1 MPAIMAKS
9 AQIGQLCTQTV
20 PRPGIARAMPNGG
33 YVRAIVERALMLQPT
48 ENDDLLHVYA
58 LFIRPRT
65 SGSAADRACRGFLY
79 NSFSLAGYW
88 GLGLDVITDRRHL
101 QAA

>member
-1 MPAIMAKS
+1 VGAWVEIVFLR
-9 AQIGQLCTQTV
+9 IRLCD
-20 PRPGIARAMPNGG
+20 R
-33 YVRAIVERALMLQPT
+33 L
-48 ENDDLLHVYA
+48 VYA

-65 SGSAADRACRGFLY
+65 YGSAADRACRGFLY

-88 GLGLDVITDRRHL
+88 GSGLNVITDRRHL